1 MSIIEPPSNLDK
13 FYFNTIKNKMFTL
26 LIKEEYFAEYFNH
39 LIAIA
44 KVNPT
49 VIIPDMFYQ
58 KCYTHFLIF
67 SNGFFLALDVAD
79 KYLLFHKDFINEEYF
94 VDRLFSDKINKR
106 TKKKFKSSKYS
117 KHSVIYIKTY
127 IPEDKIKEE
136 YAKVHAFI
144 NSYFKVQKEL
154 IVSETYSKFNYYCE
168 AKLGFIRTTVAT
180 TAKYK

>member
-1 MSIIEPPSNLDK
+1 MSIIIPPSILPK
-13 FYFNTIKNKMFTL
+13 FYFNSRKNKMFAS
-26 LIKEEYFAEYFNH
+26 LIKEAYFEEYFNH
-39 LIAIA
+39 LITIA

-67 SNGFFLALDVAD
+67 SNGFFIALDIAD
-79 KYLLFHKDFINEEYF
+79 KYLLFHKDFSNEEFF
-94 VDRLFSDKINKR
+94 VNRLVSDKINKR
-106 TKKKFKSSKYS
+106 TKKKFNSSKYS
-117 KHSVIYIKTY
+117 NRGVIYIKTY

-144 NSYFKVQKEL
+144 NSYFKVQKKP
-154 IVSETYSKFNYYCE
+154 IVSETYSKFNYYSE